1 MKDFIIDSWDAIM
14 NNQHNPLR
22 HLDVASQH
30 FVMQVLGWMWSM
42 IFSLT
47 FFSIYQFGITWMLH
61 LVVFAGMALTVAIFK
76 VADQAQPQ
84 LAERLEL
91 SHGNQCVWKID
102 TEA

>member
-76 VADQAQPQ
+76 VADQTQPQ
-84 LAERLEL
+84 MAERLAL
-91 SHGNQCVWKID
+91 SQGSQCVWKID
-102 TEA
+102 SEA